1 MMQSSTIVK
10 SLPRIIKSFPHPNI
24 YPGFQRDV
32 APRVWLGNSM
42 TILVPKEPAMLLPS
56 LSRGY
61 HTYNSRVGAAK
72 PMFKVQVDYACI
84 AAANSIAK
92 AMVGIRDLPWE
103 ELGWWDKINKMFW
116 GSTEQVRLNDS
127 MAGLDMESS
136 VASLKKMIDTKKAV
150 VMIGNNLTMPESEG
164 GSKYITHHA
173 IVVFDYVEDSRGK
186 VKFAIIDPD
195 NTTSHPNMEKLRE
208 YARER
213 GKSLSDL
220 SHSEIIEGTNDPSA
234 LIRMIDAETLIGN
247 LSKVEGLESPYTFEA
262 RPGLAVVESGPSP
275 STVEGVD

>member
-1 MMQSSTIVK
+1 M
-10 SLPRIIKSFPHPNI
+10 R
-24 YPGFQRDV
+24 
-32 APRVWLGNSM
+32 
-42 TILVPKEPAMLLPS
+42 
-56 LSRGY
+56 
-61 HTYNSRVGAAK
+61 
-72 PMFKVQVDYACI
+72 
-84 AAANSIAK
+84 
-92 AMVGIRDLPWE
+92 
-103 ELGWWDKINKMFW
+103 
-116 GSTEQVRLNDS
+116 
-127 MAGLDMESS
+127 
-136 VASLKKMIDTKKAV
+136 
-150 VMIGNNLTMPESEG
+150 

-247 LSKVEGLESPYTFEA
+247 LSKEEGLESPYTFEA